1 MNQNF
6 KIKINIKKKFKKSN
20 SKYKMNL
27 VKLCNNLEFVN
38 IKVRMVNKN
47 VDNVRECVFKGK
59 IMKVYVIVLLII
71 NVVNYVWLMNVRY

>member
-1 MNQNF
+1 
-6 KIKINIKKKFKKSN
+6 
-20 SKYKMNL
+20 MNL

>member
-20 SKYKMNL
+20 NKYKMNL